1 MLYHSS
7 VVSLMFA
14 YRAKSMIEPDPRG
27 LNTGPDTAVHSLSQ
41 VAESSAEICK
51 LIHKLRPAEQAEER
65 LVS

>member
-1 MLYHSS
+1 
-7 VVSLMFA
+7 
-14 YRAKSMIEPDPRG
+14 MIKPDPRA
-27 LNTGPDTAVHSLSQ
+27 LNTGPDVQFSQ